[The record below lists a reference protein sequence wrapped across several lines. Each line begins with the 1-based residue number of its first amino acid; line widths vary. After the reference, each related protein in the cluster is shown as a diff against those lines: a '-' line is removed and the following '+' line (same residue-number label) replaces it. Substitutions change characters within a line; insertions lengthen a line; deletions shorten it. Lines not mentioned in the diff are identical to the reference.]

1 MTIYLAMI
9 LDLEIIGILIK
20 ENFIIWTYFMGTR
33 SKVSFGE
40 VFFFFLRLYFWPVL
54 CPLYFMFWMQNFC
67 SISDFPW
74 PIHSFVLVSPFST
87 RLWLLYWRYIF
98 SFQLLFS
105 QQYPFSLLA
114 VSSFS
119 SLKVISVIV
128 LYASQRNKKGLVS
141 EFLFLF
147 EARRMQSV
155 LKITL
160 A

>member
-9 LDLEIIGILIK
+9 LDLEIIGTLIK
-20 ENFIIWTYFMGTR
+20 QNFIIWTYFIGTR
-33 SKVSFGE
+33 SNISFGG
-40 VFFFFLRLYFWPVL
+40 VFLRLYFWPIL
-54 CPLYFMFWMQNFC
+54 CPLYFMLWMQNFC

-74 PIHSFVLVSPFST
+74 PIHSSVLVSPFST
-87 RLWLLYWRYIF
+87 RLWLLYSRYIF

-119 SLKVISVIV
+119 PLKVISVIV

-141 EFLFLF
+141 ELLFLF

-160 A
+160 I